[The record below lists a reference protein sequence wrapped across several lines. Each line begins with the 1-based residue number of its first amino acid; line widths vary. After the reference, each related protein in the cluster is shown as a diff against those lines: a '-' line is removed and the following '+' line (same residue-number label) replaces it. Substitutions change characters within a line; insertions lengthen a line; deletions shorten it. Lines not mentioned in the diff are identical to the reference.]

1 MVQVP
6 AHTRRKKSVKEQ
18 LPKEIPVVERHH
30 YVDEAGRTCPHC
42 SAELVEIGTEIS
54 ETLGM
59 APAKIFVI
67 RDVAHIYA
75 CKECEKEAEA
85 VTIRKA
91 TLPAAVIPGGMAS
104 LEAIANIIN
113 DKFVQGTPLYR
124 QEQYWNRQ
132 NVMLSR
138 QTMSNWL
145 RYNDWN
151 SATTARNGQLNRL
164 SLDERTGF
172 LRTHPKELR
181 TARSFTHW

>member
-1 MVQVP
+1 MWMKQAVP
-6 AHTRRKKSVKEQ
+6 A
-18 LPKEIPVVERHH
+18 
-30 YVDEAGRTCPHC
+30 PHC
-42 SAELVEIGTEIS
+42 SAELVEIGTEIR

-113 DKFVQGTPLYR
+113 DKFVHGTPLYR

-145 RYNDWN
+145 HYSVENYLKYIYDKLHQDLLKETILH
-151 SATTARNGQLNRL
+151 A
-164 SLDERTGF
+164 DETELQV
-172 LRTHPKELR
+172 LREEGKSPQSKSYMWLY
-181 TARSFTHW
+181 